1 MNLLR
6 KLSVCFVHLMVE
18 CFCLSS
24 EPPMPTH
31 TDIHVWWSSAVF
43 CPVLLQSQ
51 KNIWWRLFGKRH
63 EYHVIPVEL
72 QMRDAY
78 FCHNCGLLL
87 LGGRG
92 CGAVL
97 SAVERVFF
105 AGDGAGFL
113 MMRMGDFCDDLGGIA
128 GSRSTNVRAT
138 KKVRPHCPTQF
149 ELAGFRR
156 EHWPFAAC
164 LSETRCL

>member
-1 MNLLR
+1 MHI
-6 KLSVCFVHLMVE
+6 F
-18 CFCLSS
+18 
-24 EPPMPTH
+24 
-31 TDIHVWWSSAVF
+31 AV
-43 CPVLLQSQ
+43 
-51 KNIWWRLFGKRH
+51 
-63 EYHVIPVEL
+63 
-72 QMRDAY
+72 
-78 FCHNCGLLL
+78 NCGLLL

-149 ELAGFRR
+149 ELGRVSERTLALCCLFIRNEMLVEMSPRR
-156 EHWPFAAC
+156 VH
-164 LSETRCL
+164 RVR